1 MKNLRKK
8 SAQSLIAAI
17 QTCFAKPTKA
27 NRAALAHAISLY
39 QKRTRVPLQP
49 TLAAILAVLISAT
62 AANAESI
69 TVGLWDA
76 ATPGLGIV
84 PILSSPDGSQVMRKY
99 VNGSAPNLG
108 LNFAGNVTTL
118 VLAPDSAGSVFREA
132 AFDDVFNTGV
142 SDTIRLFF
150 NFQGVTAGSTNLTFP
165 TFFQTEEFF
174 PPSFSISEQI
184 FTCANGA
191 TFCDNNLTGGGT
203 LVGMTTFTSGPQT
216 QFATFSGTVPA
227 TTFNLDLVFTIVS
240 NGGAPP
246 LGDVAGAILTQPDVT
261 VPGPIVGAGLP
272 GLLGF
277 AFLALCRF
285 MRRRKPSAR
294 PDFAGPRHWQIASH

>member
-1 MKNLRKK
+1 MTKLRKK
-8 SAQSLIAAI
+8 SALPMVALIEAMVRAAPK
-17 QTCFAKPTKA
+17 AK
-27 NRAALAHAISLY
+27 RAALAKAAALY
-39 QKRTRVPLQP
+39 LKRTRAPIPP
-49 TLAAILAVLISAT
+49 TLAAIVAIAMSAA

-76 ATPGLGIV
+76 ADPGAGII
-84 PILSSPDGSQVMRKY
+84 PILSSPNGSQVMIKY
-99 VNGSAPNLG
+99 NSGDPTNLG
-108 LNFAGNVTTL
+108 PNFAGNVTTL
-118 VLAPDSAGSVFREA
+118 VLPPDSTGSVFREA

-142 SDTIRLFF
+142 SDTIRLFY
-150 NFQGVTAGSTNLTFP
+150 NFQGVTAGSTNLVFP
-165 TFFQTEEFF
+165 SIFQTTEFF

-203 LVGMTTFTSGPQT
+203 LLGMTTFTSGPSTIFT
-216 QFATFSGTVPA
+216 QFSGTVPS

-246 LGDVAGAILTQPDVT
+246 LGDVAGAILTQPDNRA

-272 GLLGF
+272 GLL
-277 AFLALCRF
+277 AALSFLGIGRW
-285 MRRRKPSAR
+285 RRRKR
-294 PDFAGPRHWQIASH
+294 VF